1 MYISITLYQTPQS
14 TGCRICTYAY
24 DTISPMKAIFI
35 ALALFI
41 GLYWLNTLLSS

>member
-1 MYISITLYQTPQS
+1 M
-14 TGCRICTYAY
+14 Y

-41 GLYWLNTLLSS
+41 GLYWLNALLTS